1 MEESVFT
8 LSGFGDEISPELS
21 EQLDLLQSE
30 GVNHLELRGVWGKNV
45 LDLSDA
51 DAERVKAELERR
63 KVGVSAIGSPIGK
76 VGIDDPLKPHLARF
90 RRALDLAE
98 FFHAPYI
105 RLFSFYVEPGTAAQR
120 RNKVMSRLFAL
131 AEASEGRKVTLGLE
145 NEHGLY
151 GDLPVRSLD
160 LIKTLNSPQWRTVY
174 DPCNYVMENVRPAAE
189 AFPLLA
195 DTIGYLHIKDADLA
209 THTICVAGKGDGG
222 IPEAL
227 AALKKR
233 KWSGFVSLEPHLLT
247 ASPNSGVTGPELF
260 RGAIRALQGILATL

>member
-1 MEESVFT
+1 
-8 LSGFGDEISPELS
+8 
-21 EQLDLLQSE
+21 
-30 GVNHLELRGVWGKNV
+30 VWGKNV

-51 DAERVKAELERR
+51 EAARVKDELDRR

-76 VGIDDPLKPHLARF
+76 ISIDDPLEPHLARF
-90 RRALDLAE
+90 RRALDLAD

-105 RLFSFYVEPGTAAQR
+105 RLFSFFVEPGTAAQR
-120 RNKVMSRLFAL
+120 RNKVMSRMFAL
-131 AEASEGRKVTLGLE
+131 AEAAEGRKVTLGLE

-151 GDLPVRSLD
+151 GDLPDRSLD
-160 LIKTLNSPQWRTVY
+160 LIKTLGSAQWTTVY
-174 DPCNYVMENVRPAAE
+174 DPCNYVMENVRPATQ
-189 AFPLLA
+189 AFPQLV

-233 KWSGFVSLEPHLLT
+233 GWSGFVSLEPHLLI
-247 ASPNSGVTGPELF
+247 AGPSSGVTGPELF
-260 RGAIRALQGILATL
+260 RGAIRALKGILATL